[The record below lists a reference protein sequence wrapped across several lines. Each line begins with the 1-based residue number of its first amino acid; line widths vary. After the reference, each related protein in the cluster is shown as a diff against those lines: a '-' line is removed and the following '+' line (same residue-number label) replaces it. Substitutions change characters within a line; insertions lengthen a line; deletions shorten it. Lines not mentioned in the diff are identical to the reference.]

1 VEEAMAIAVGTDL
14 TFSDTVR
21 ERSGEDIHGCFY
33 CQKCTIG
40 CPTAYVMDYEPAQ
53 LLRLI
58 QMGQKDRVLG
68 SSAIW
73 LCVGCET
80 CGTRCPNRIRLAPV
94 MDVLRHM
101 ALEEKYVPE
110 PSVYALH
117 RSFLDSIRLWGRV
130 HELSLIMEHKARCL
144 LAEPPL
150 FFRGL
155 ISDLMMGGDLILKGK
170 ISFLPERIKRLGE
183 VKRLYEEASR
193 PGRAQDAPL
202 QPEVER

>member
-1 VEEAMAIAVGTDL
+1 MTATLSFTIEGRSA
-14 TFSDTVR
+14 SDV
-21 ERSGEDIHGCFY
+21 
-33 CQKCTIG
+33 
-40 CPTAYVMDYEPAQ
+40 A
-53 LLRLI
+53 
-58 QMGQKDRVLG
+58 
-68 SSAIW
+68 
-73 LCVGCET
+73 
-80 CGTRCPNRIRLAPV
+80 
-94 MDVLRHM
+94 M
-101 ALEEKYVPE
+101 ALEEEYVPE

-130 HELSLIMEHKARCL
+130 HELSLIMEHKILCL

-183 VKRLYEEASR
+183 VKRLYEEAARS
-193 PGRAQDAPL
+193 GRAQDAPL